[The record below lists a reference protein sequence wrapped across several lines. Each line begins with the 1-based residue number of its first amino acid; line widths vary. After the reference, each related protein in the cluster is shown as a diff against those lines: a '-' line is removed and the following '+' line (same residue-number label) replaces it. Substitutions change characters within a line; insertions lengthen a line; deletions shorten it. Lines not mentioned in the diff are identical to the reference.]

1 MSRGIGDELS
11 IGERIAVYRAR
22 RGMTQAVLANLVGR
36 SEDWLS
42 KIERGERSIRQID
55 LLVEI
60 ARVLRVN
67 LGDLIGQPVLAEDAR
82 QQDDVPAVR
91 DALMAAR
98 RLSRVLFPTG
108 DREQPDLDRVT
119 ALTGYAWD
127 DYQEGRLGP
136 VVAALPGLIESS
148 QQLEDAPTESADRRR
163 QALWVSAR
171 VHHLAATTLMKF
183 GEGDLAWIAAER
195 AMRAGDDSGDPLIL
209 ASAAR
214 AATHAMLA
222 RGRYQ
227 DAVQLGTAAAGY
239 LDAATEDGDEVALS
253 LSGMLY
259 LRMAIA
265 AARRNDRDAT
275 DELLRR
281 AQDAGNRLGR
291 DANLW
296 HTGFGPTNVAIHR
309 LSAALDLGDVAMVL
323 KNGPRVSVAHMPSE
337 RAATFHMDLARAY
350 HQANR
355 PDDALAQLLEAEA
368 TAAPMVRHSVV
379 VREIVRDLHRRNHG
393 TSRALEALARRC
405 RAVA

>member
-1 MSRGIGDELS
+1 MARGIGDELS
-11 IGERIAVYRAR
+11 IGERIAIYRAR

-42 KIERGERSIRQID
+42 KIERGDRPIRQLD
-55 LLVEI
+55 MLVDI

-67 LGDLIGQPVLAEDAR
+67 LGDLIGQPVLAEDSR

-91 DALMAAR
+91 DALMAPR
-98 RLSRVLFPTG
+98 RLSRALFPAG
-108 DREQPDLDRVT
+108 EGEHPDLDRVT
-119 ALTGYAWD
+119 ALTRYAWD

-148 QQLEDAPTESADRRR
+148 QQLEDAAADSTERRR
-163 QALWVSAR
+163 QTLWVSAR

-183 GEGDLAWIAAER
+183 GEVDLAWIAAER
-195 AMRAGDDSGDPLIL
+195 AMRAGDDSADPLIL

-222 RGRYQ
+222 RGRYD
-227 DAVQLGTAAAGY
+227 DAVQLGTAAAAY
-239 LDAATEDGDEVALS
+239 LESDADERDEVALS

-259 LRMAIA
+259 LRIAIA
-265 AARRNDRDAT
+265 AARRNDRDGA

-281 AQDAGNRLGR
+281 AKDAGDRLGY

-296 HTGFGPTNVAIHR
+296 HTGFGPTNVTIHR
-309 LSAALDLGDVAMVL
+309 LSAALDLGDVAFVL
-323 KNGPRVSVAHMPSE
+323 KHGPRVSVAHMPSE
-337 RAATFHMDLARAY
+337 RAATFHLDMARAY
-350 HQANR
+350 YRAGR
-355 PDDALAQLLEAEA
+355 TDDALAQLLEAEA

-379 VREIVRDLHRRNHG
+379 VREIVRDLHRRTHG
-393 TSRALEALARRC
+393 TSRALTALARRC
-405 RAVA
+405 RAIA